1 MSPLLFT
8 AYTNECSIPN
18 PIDTGT
24 HMLKFADDTV
34 IQGLISSENENVYRE
49 SINWFVQ
56 WCEEHFLLLNVKKTK
71 ELIIDFRIKKSPL
84 CPLLVKN
91 EEVEQVE
98 TYKYLGVTIDDKL
111 NWNVLKK
118 LNSRLYFLRKLNS
131 FHVEKMLLSLFYKTM
146 LESIM
151 CFALTCWGGN
161 LNSLALDKFNRVIKK
176 CSSLC
181 NPASPFPSIQVTHCC
196 QCQKKINAILKDKS
210 HPFCNLISFSTRSGK
225 PLTFHCCRERYR
237 NSFLPFS
244 IKFL

>member
-1 MSPLLFT
+1 
-8 AYTNECSIPN
+8 
-18 PIDTGT
+18 
-24 HMLKFADDTV
+24 
-34 IQGLISSENENVYRE
+34 
-49 SINWFVQ
+49 
-56 WCEEHFLLLNVKKTK
+56 
-71 ELIIDFRIKKSPL
+71 
-84 CPLLVKN
+84 
-91 EEVEQVE
+91 
-98 TYKYLGVTIDDKL
+98 
-111 NWNVLKK
+111 
-118 LNSRLYFLRKLNS
+118 
-131 FHVEKMLLSLFYKTM
+131 MLLSLFYKTM

-225 PLTFHCCRERYR
+225 PLTFHCRRERYR

-244 IKFL
+244 IKFLSGNFLFLFHYYLIIAIYVNSCMNVSYSPNNVPQMDNKVFLFLLFLFLFSNFTNH